1 MGKFNL
7 NNAADFA
14 RATNSFGGS
23 ILQQFSGRGA
33 SAWILEEGAYKSGVN
48 PDNEIIFHVFRTAQD
63 YNGAVDRISDS
74 GGRRKAKFEFP
85 YMDGQLTEDIGR
97 KAETFDVNII
107 LHGGNYLAA
116 FNRLFEI
123 LNEPV
128 PGNLVHP
135 VRGEIRCAYESHE
148 IIHEEKS
155 RKAVAIRLVFI
166 EHNIDAFKL
175 ATLPLQ
181 NNKSAKS
188 KISKLA
194 DAFQKI
200 ENTISKVQGVVFL
213 VQSLKNTIKSRLAD
227 FNTAYGKLT
236 GNMNATF
243 NPGGNIPGLKPVTQG
258 GLLDADGN
266 VVAASTTI
274 VASPFDPFANLP
286 VSLTTTSLQTA
297 LAIEQ
302 LAKDVTANRQ
312 EIAGIIT
319 DLETAGDGQGSHE
332 FFDNIIDFRGIAND
346 LQDAYEAGKQSSQAQ
361 VIKYT
366 TPRIMSVREV
376 AFANGLTPDDGIQI
390 AYLNPEL
397 DSLNKIAKGTMLR
410 IALS

>member
-1 MGKFNL
+1 M
-7 NNAADFA
+7 
-14 RATNSFGGS
+14 
-23 ILQQFSGRGA
+23 
-33 SAWILEEGAYKSGVN
+33 
-48 PDNEIIFHVFRTAQD
+48 FRTAQD
-63 YNGAVDRISDS
+63 YNAAVDRISDS
-74 GGRRKAKFEFP
+74 GGRRKAKFDFP
-85 YMDGQLTEDIGR
+85 YMDGQLTEDMGR
-97 KAETFDVNII
+97 KAETFDVNIL
-107 LHGGNYLAA
+107 LHGGNYLQA
-116 FNRLFEI
+116 FNSLFEI
-123 LNEPV
+123 LNESV
-128 PGNLVHP
+128 PGNLIHP
-135 VRGEIRCAYESHE
+135 VRGEIRCAYETHE

-155 RKAVAIRLVFI
+155 RKAIALRLVFI
-166 EHNIDAFKL
+166 EHSIDAFKL

-200 ENTISKVQGVVFL
+200 ENTISKVQGAVFL
-213 VQSLKNTIKSRLAD
+213 VQSIKNTIIDRLNA
-227 FNTAYGKLT
+227 FNAAYGKLA

-266 VVAASTTI
+266 IVAASTTI

-286 VSLTTTSLQTA
+286 VSLTNTALQTA

-302 LAKDVTANRQ
+302 LAKDVAANRL
-312 EIAGIIT
+312 EISGIIT
-319 DLETAGDGQGSHE
+319 DLETAGNGQGSHE
-332 FFDNIIDFRGIAND
+332 FFDNIIDFRSTAND
-346 LQDAYEAGKQSSQAQ
+346 LQDAYEAGKQSSQAK

-376 AFANGLTPDDGIQI
+376 AFANGLRPDDGIQI

-397 DSLNKIAKGTMLR
+397 DSLNKIAKGTALR
-410 IALS
+410 IALK